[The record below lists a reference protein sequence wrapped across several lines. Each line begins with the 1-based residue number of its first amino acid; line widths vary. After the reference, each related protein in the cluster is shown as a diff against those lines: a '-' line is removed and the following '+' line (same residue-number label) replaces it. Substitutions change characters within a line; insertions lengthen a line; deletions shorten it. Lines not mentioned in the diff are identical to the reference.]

1 MGANGLSGEGEVG
14 KGHRLQVPKRYW
26 YNGSQF
32 PLVLPLLL
40 LLLLLLLFCTSSLL
54 WCLRLGCDRASV
66 REWVSKR
73 RATRTSI
80 TMFAFISCID
90 LVHAGQASFNSVNT
104 QKSDY
109 I

>member
-1 MGANGLSGEGEVG
+1 
-14 KGHRLQVPKRYW
+14 
-26 YNGSQF
+26 
-32 PLVLPLLL
+32 
-40 LLLLLLLFCTSSLL
+40 
-54 WCLRLGCDRASV
+54 V